1 MEAAAAGPRLSHP
14 DGHELSSDE
23 GSASESESEEEE
35 VWEASEIVPGLWVG
49 RIEDAH
55 LPGAPPA
62 ALLSFVPRL
71 RSDAATGGL
80 RVGAAALAERGIGLV
95 ISIHD
100 EEQRHP
106 VACEVWPPP
115 SGTAAGDFAP
125 RPEKVEWLKLECAD
139 WADTDLLQ
147 HFDTVADTL
156 KAFFARTVRPSLPL
170 PALTWLR
177 RRPALCAWV
186 LQAQENGTPFGAL
199 VHCLAGQSR
208 SVAAVAAYLMRERK
222 HSLRSLIEWD
232 GADHTNGDGLMQ
244 RARATPLL
252 DLAFVLHLG

>member
-1 MEAAAAGPRLSHP
+1 M
-14 DGHELSSDE
+14 
-23 GSASESESEEEE
+23 
-35 VWEASEIVPGLWVG
+35 
-49 RIEDAH
+49 
-55 LPGAPPA
+55 
-62 ALLSFVPRL
+62 
-71 RSDAATGGL
+71 
-80 RVGAAALAERGIGLV
+80 

-125 RPEKVEWLKLECAD
+125 RPEKLEWLKLECAD

-156 KAFFARTVRPSLPL
+156 KAFFARTVRPLPPSLPSHL
-170 PALTWLR
+170 GYGR
-177 RRPALCAWV
+177 GRPALCAWV
-186 LQAQENGTPFGAL
+186 VQAQENGTPFGAL

-244 RARATPLL
+244 RARATPSLVGP
-252 DLAFVLHLG
+252 A